1 MSWTK
6 NARDLIAISSIT
18 LILYSFTCAGF
29 YFAIYSYE
37 KSADMAYDS
46 NTIRATYPNYA
57 SEDHDWALSI
67 FEDYAAPKT
76 SYRSFIA
83 YRRQAYDGEAVIIGE
98 DQFRKSINHSKQESV
113 WFLGGSTMWGTGADD
128 SRTIPSFF
136 AKATGEKVLNLGETA
151 FTSLQ
156 ELIQLQILL
165 SRGYT
170 PEEVIFYDGV
180 NDGFYFCQKD
190 SEDQI
195 RHAATA
201 RWTSLKKDRDKAEE
215 KLKTRPV
222 LDLEKLLSQLID
234 FYKLPLT
241 YFRSLADTN
250 RNESGYLSNVPIR
263 SMSVSN
269 KYLHCDDTEFAKKA
283 ARITIQSWRS
293 AAAILKER
301 NIPVWFVLQPTAT
314 FKPEE
319 YKLDH
324 IRNSQKQA
332 IVNEARN
339 YSSYYS
345 VLKSEFFLSCEKFGD
360 CQNFIDLSELFFG
373 TEEYLFID
381 TCHISPNGNELISDA
396 LLSRIRKNGV

>member
-6 NARDLIAISSIT
+6 NARDLITISSIT

-98 DQFRKSINHSKQESV
+98 DQFRKSVNHSKQGSV

-136 AKATGEKVLNLGETA
+136 AKASGEKVLNLGETA

-165 SRGYT
+165 S
-170 PEEVIFYDGV
+170 
-180 NDGFYFCQKD
+180 QD
-190 SEDQI
+190 S
-195 RHAATA
+195 HP
-201 RWTSLKKDRDKAEE
+201 KK
-215 KLKTRPV
+215 
-222 LDLEKLLSQLID
+222 
-234 FYKLPLT
+234 
-241 YFRSLADTN
+241 
-250 RNESGYLSNVPIR
+250 
-263 SMSVSN
+263 
-269 KYLHCDDTEFAKKA
+269 
-283 ARITIQSWRS
+283 
-293 AAAILKER
+293 
-301 NIPVWFVLQPTAT
+301 
-314 FKPEE
+314 
-319 YKLDH
+319 
-324 IRNSQKQA
+324 
-332 IVNEARN
+332 
-339 YSSYYS
+339 
-345 VLKSEFFLSCEKFGD
+345 
-360 CQNFIDLSELFFG
+360 LFFMM
-373 TEEYLFID
+373 
-381 TCHISPNGNELISDA
+381 
-396 LLSRIRKNGV
+396 V